1 MRTRNET
8 SIRFMAS
15 LLAAFMVAG
24 GGCGGDGDSG
34 GSGSSLLHAG
44 AGTGAGGL
52 GRGPA
57 PVDLGMSGDFAILAK
72 SASSTVP
79 TSAVTGNIGLSPS
92 AGSFITG
99 YSLTMDA
106 SGTYSTAAQV
116 TGQIYAAD
124 YTEPTPTNLTVSVL
138 NMEAA
143 YTDAAGRAPDYTE
156 LGAGNIGGMTLPP
169 AVYKWGTGV
178 LIPTSVTLSG
188 GPNDVWIFQIA
199 QNLTMSSAVQIVLAG
214 GARPENIFWQVFGA
228 VEIGTTSHFEGV
240 ILSQTSIVL
249 NTGATV
255 NGRLLAQTAVTL
267 DSNAVT
273 QP

>member
-1 MRTRNET
+1 MHTRNET
-8 SIRFMAS
+8 SIRFFAS
-15 LLAAFMVAG
+15 LLAAFLVAG
-24 GGCGGDGDSG
+24 GGCGGDGGADRP
-34 GSGSSLLHAG
+34 GSTLLAG
-44 AGTGAGGL
+44 AGTGAAGL
-52 GRGPA
+52 GHGPA
-57 PVDLGMSGDFAILAK
+57 PVDLGMAGDYVILAK
-72 SASSTVP
+72 SASSSVP

-92 AGSFITG
+92 AASFITG
-99 YSLTMDA
+99 YSLVMDA
-106 SGTYSTAAQV
+106 SGTFSTASQV
-116 TGQIYAAD
+116 TGQILAAD

-143 YTDAAGRAPDYTE
+143 YTDAAGRAPDYIE
-156 LGAGNIGGMTLPP
+156 LAAGDIGGLSLPP
-169 AVYKWGTGV
+169 ATYKWGTGV
-178 LIPTSVTLSG
+178 VIPTSVTLTG

-199 QNLTMSSAVQIVLAG
+199 QNLTVSSAVQVILAG
-214 GARPENIFWQVFGA
+214 GAKPEHIFWQVFGA

-267 DSNAVT
+267 DANAVT